1 METWN
6 FRTLVFAFTQKT
18 KTNSKNKN
26 QFKKKSLKKNIIE
39 KIEKMIEK
47 CCKKDLSRGAA
58 SSLITVRGTMSE
70 HHVEDLGTKALG
82 RAVIARHAE
91 PLGWVPQIEKRVA
104 SRASTMWQ
112 TLRTKAHSSS
122 STAAGSNKPGSDH
135 VTRRNAGASSGTSTR
150 SSSRAS
156 SRAGMR
162 SKSMWLCRL
171 LWDWM
176 DRNQATKLAER
187 RRVTREALGLV
198 LRRRL
203 STARSSVAC
212 HNGVIGLRALHA

>member
-1 METWN
+1 MVRCGWT
-6 FRTLVFAFTQKT
+6 RLLVCVTSCGPWSQE
-18 KTNSKNKN
+18 
-26 QFKKKSLKKNIIE
+26 I
-39 KIEKMIEK
+39 
-47 CCKKDLSRGAA
+47 LSRGAA
-58 SSLITVRGTMSE
+58 SSLITVRRTMSE
-70 HHVEDLGTKALG
+70 HHVADLGTKALG

-104 SRASTMWQ
+104 SRASTLWQ

-187 RRVTREALGLV
+187 RRVTRRSTRARFEEAAFNGKIECRMSQWSDWV
-198 LRRRL
+198 ESIACL
-203 STARSSVAC
+203 SVSRGPFWD
-212 HNGVIGLRALHA
+212 HPRIRHPWR